1 MAQRAD
7 GFSAAMSNVSASG
20 SMRKDHTHE
29 VHDKLIAVRSAC
41 VAETMNAAHRSKME
55 DASVLEDQFNGDGNG
70 LFCVFDGH
78 GGRQV
83 VDFVEQRFA
92 KVLQEELNFD
102 KSRSVEDCLTSAYII
117 TDIQSRQA
125 NLMQS
130 GCTSITCLMLKAADG
145 KRQMYSA
152 NAGDARAVICQ
163 GGKATRLSQDHKA
176 SDTVE
181 KKRIEEL
188 GGFVMRDRVLGM
200 LAVSRAFGD
209 HTLKQFVSARPYISK
224 MTLTG
229 DEEFLIVACD
239 GLWDEL
245 SDEEAVKLVRDNFY
259 KNGSEMKA
267 ADALVQRALEKGTK
281 DNVTVMVVFF

>member
-1 MAQRAD
+1 MATAE
-7 GFSAAMSNVSASG
+7 SVPAPASTG
-20 SMRKDHTHE
+20 GHKDWTHE
-29 VHDKLIAVRSAC
+29 VYSKLKAVRSAC
-41 VAETMNAAHRSKME
+41 VAETMNASHRTRME
-55 DASVLEDQFNGDGNG
+55 DASILEDQFNGAGNG

-83 VDFVEQRFA
+83 VDFVEKRFA
-92 KVLQEELNFD
+92 QVLKGELNFD
-102 KSRSVEDCLTSAYII
+102 KSRSIDDCLTSAYII

-130 GCTSITCLMLKAADG
+130 GCTSITCLMLKGADG
-145 KRQMYSA
+145 TRRIYSA
-152 NAGDARAVICQ
+152 NAGDSRAVLCH
-163 GGKATRLSQDHKA
+163 GGKTVRLSQDHKA
-176 SDTVE
+176 GDPAE
-181 KKRIEEL
+181 KTRIEEL
-188 GGFVMRDRVLGM
+188 GGFVMRGRVLGM

-224 MTLTG
+224 TTLTG

-245 SDEEAVKLVRDNFY
+245 SDEEAVKLVRDNYY
-259 KNGSEMKA
+259 KNKSEMKA
-267 ADALVQRALEKGTK
+267 ANALVQRALDKGTK